1 MQVAIGKDMND
12 EQYQGE
18 RPEDLLSRLNSGE
31 RRCLELVAAGMGS
44 KQIGRELGL
53 SPHTVDDRVRTTV
66 RKLNARNRL
75 HAAQILT
82 LASAASAENSLKSVE
97 TSRLRYED
105 SDIPPRLDRA
115 DKEALVG
122 EGDGPVDLRTG
133 EAFKPE
139 FQDSGRA
146 RSWLEPSHPL
156 AKFFGGENKLS
167 IGRRLLVILAIA
179 VGTAVAF
186 TALLNTYVQL
196 SRLFS
201 SS

>member
-1 MQVAIGKDMND
+1 MQVANGKKMKD
-12 EQYQGE
+12 EQYQGQG
-18 RPEDLLSRLNSGE
+18 PDDLLLRLNSGE

-44 KQIGRELGL
+44 KEIGRELGL
-53 SPHTVDDRVRTTV
+53 SPHTVDDRMRSTV

-82 LASAASAENSLKSVE
+82 MARGTFSENPQKIVE

-105 SDIPPRLDRA
+105 SDIPPHRDRA
-115 DKEALVG
+115 DNGASAG
-122 EGDGPVDLRTG
+122 DGDGPGDLRTG
-133 EAFKPE
+133 KALEPE
-139 FQDSGRA
+139 SRDSGRA
-146 RSWLEPSHPL
+146 GSWLEPSHPL

>member
-1 MQVAIGKDMND
+1 MKD
-12 EQYQGE
+12 EQYKGQGAD
-18 RPEDLLSRLNSGE
+18 DLLLRLNAGE
-31 RRCLELVAAGMGS
+31 RRCLELVAAGMVS

-53 SPHTVDDRVRTTV
+53 SPHTVDDRVRTAV

-82 LASAASAENSLKSVE
+82 LALATPAEKAQESVE

-105 SDIPPRLDRA
+105 SDIPLDHDRGEKGA
-115 DKEALVG
+115 SSG
-122 EGDGPVDLRTG
+122 EGDGPGDLSTG
-133 EAFKPE
+133 KAIEPE
-139 FQDSGRA
+139 SRDSGRA
-146 RSWLEPSHPL
+146 TSWLEPSHPL

>member
-1 MQVAIGKDMND
+1 MQVANGKKMKD
-12 EQYQGE
+12 EQYQGHE
-18 RPEDLLSRLNSGE
+18 PENLLSRLSSGE

-44 KQIGRELGL
+44 KEIGRELGL
-53 SPHTVDDRVRTTV
+53 SPHTIDDRIRSTV

-82 LASAASAENSLKSVE
+82 VARGVLPENPQKSAE

-105 SDIPPRLDRA
+105 SDIPPRRDRA
-115 DKEALVG
+115 DNGASAG
-122 EGDGPVDLRTG
+122 EGDGPGDLRTG
-133 EAFKPE
+133 KALEPE
-139 FQDSGRA
+139 SQDSGRA
-146 RSWLEPSHPL
+146 RSWLEPSHQL
-156 AKFFGGENKLS
+156 AKFFGGVNKLS